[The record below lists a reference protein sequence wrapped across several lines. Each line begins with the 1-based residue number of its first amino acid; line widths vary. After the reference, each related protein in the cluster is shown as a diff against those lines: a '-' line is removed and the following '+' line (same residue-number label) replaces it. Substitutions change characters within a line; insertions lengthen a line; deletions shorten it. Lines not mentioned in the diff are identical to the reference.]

1 MAINKNQKNE
11 LITEL
16 KDNLSKSNFVVI
28 AQYRGIGGK
37 ELYDLRVEL
46 KSKGCNM
53 KIAKNTLAKIAI
65 KGTEFEILS
74 PFLRGPTA
82 ILYSQDPVVLAKIVS
97 DAGKKLECLKVEIAY
112 LDKNLVKQSDIF
124 NLAKLGSFAEVR
136 SSFIGVLGA
145 VQSKF
150 VRTISASQSGFV
162 SLLGNYAK
170 TKQE

>member
-1 MAINKNQKNE
+1 
-11 LITEL
+11 
-16 KDNLSKSNFVVI
+16 
-28 AQYRGIGGK
+28 
-37 ELYDLRVEL
+37 
-46 KSKGCNM
+46 M

-74 PFLRGPTA
+74 PFLKGPTA
-82 ILYSQDPVVLAKIVS
+82 ILYSQDPVALAKIVS
-97 DAGKKLECLKVEIAY
+97 ETAKKIECLKIETAY
-112 LDKNLVKQSDIF
+112 LDKALVSKGDIS
-124 NLAKLGSFAEVR
+124 NLAKLGSMDEVR
-136 SSFIGVLGA
+136 ASFIGVLGA